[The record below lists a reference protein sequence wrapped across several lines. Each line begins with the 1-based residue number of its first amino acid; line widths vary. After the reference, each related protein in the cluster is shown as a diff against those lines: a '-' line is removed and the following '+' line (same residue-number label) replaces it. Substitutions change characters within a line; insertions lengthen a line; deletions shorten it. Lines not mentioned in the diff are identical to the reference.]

1 MSMRILFT
9 TFAER
14 PHYFPMVPFAWA
26 CRAAGHDVRMAS
38 TPGLQ
43 SVIAESGLPAVS
55 VGHDIDLEG
64 MLKRGEFAPKS
75 APDPAKAWVHV
86 LENLAN
92 MQFAMCEAMVDDLI
106 DFGRA
111 WRPDVVVHDP
121 VTFAG
126 PVTAQVLD
134 VPSVAFLFGSPGLLR
149 VEMKELGDEPWPAY
163 LALFERFGVDARLDP
178 TMWIDPCPPTM
189 RLPEEVAIRPAPKS
203 VDRRPVRFVPY
214 NGPAAVQ
221 PWQRSASGRPRVCVT
236 WGTTA
241 SRMLGQSVLDL
252 VQRVL
257 KALGELDVE
266 LVLAFTP
273 QLRDMLGDL
282 PANTLVAEPFALHL
296 ALPGCAAIVHQGG
309 AGTTLT
315 SAACGVPQL
324 GITEIPEPKISAQQM
339 AATGAGQHLFPAD
352 ADVATIRD
360 TVAALVGEEQ
370 YRAAA
375 RRLQADI
382 AAQPSPVALVGAVE
396 DLVTAAPAPPAVT
409 VST

>member
-1 MSMRILFT
+1 
-9 TFAER
+9 
-14 PHYFPMVPFAWA
+14 
-26 CRAAGHDVRMAS
+26 
-38 TPGLQ
+38 
-43 SVIAESGLPAVS
+43 
-55 VGHDIDLEG
+55 
-64 MLKRGEFAPKS
+64 
-75 APDPAKAWVHV
+75 
-86 LENLAN
+86 
-92 MQFAMCEAMVDDLI
+92 
-106 DFGRA
+106 
-111 WRPDVVVHDP
+111 
-121 VTFAG
+121 
-126 PVTAQVLD
+126 
-134 VPSVAFLFGSPGLLR
+134 
-149 VEMKELGDEPWPAY
+149 
-163 LALFERFGVDARLDP
+163 
-178 TMWIDPCPPTM
+178 
-189 RLPEEVAIRPAPKS
+189 
-203 VDRRPVRFVPY
+203 
-214 NGPAAVQ
+214 
-221 PWQRSASGRPRVCVT
+221 
-236 WGTTA
+236 
-241 SRMLGQSVLDL
+241 
-252 VQRVL
+252 
-257 KALGELDVE
+257 
-266 LVLAFTP
+266 
-273 QLRDMLGDL
+273 MLGDL